1 MNLRCRPAT
10 RYPHDLSGLFRIS
23 GKITSIKMG
32 CSESVYRMSLTSYF
46 ACNDLRAVSWFFER
60 LLFRFFAIF
69 GSELVFFDCLRDEA
83 RRSPMLFILSLLLI
97 GWRHF
102 GHFLVSFAQDEQ
114 HNRWP
119 QGLNWIVGVD
129 SSQIKHRSGIISLSW
144 KRNVFWGHIWIIWYD
159 NNLTWQLLCR
169 WDIFWLYRCIRGSWN
184 CA

>member
-1 MNLRCRPAT
+1 MFLRKYGQKTTYYFFR
-10 RYPHDLSGLFRIS
+10 GLF
-23 GKITSIKMG
+23 
-32 CSESVYRMSLTSYF
+32 LTSYF

-114 HNRWP
+114 HIRWA

-144 KRNVFWGHIWIIWYD
+144 KGNVFLGTHMIIIYLDNFFADETFFDSIDAFVAAETVPTRKHNSIWWISRTD
-159 NNLTWQLLCR
+159 
-169 WDIFWLYRCIRGSWN
+169 F
-184 CA
+184 AF

>member
-1 MNLRCRPAT
+1 MTKSLNLTLQLPLIKCSAGFFSKNKILCPNPWPHRNTILIILSMQIAQIT
-10 RYPHDLSGLFRIS
+10 RFRNSWKKNVNILVRVAL
-23 GKITSIKMG
+23 IRL
-32 CSESVYRMSLTSYF
+32 YLTSYF

-102 GHFLVSFAQDEQ
+102 GHFLTSFEQDEQ
-114 HNRWP
+114 QMRWP

-129 SSQIKHRSGIISLSW
+129 SSQIKQRSGIISLSW
-144 KRNVFWGHIWIIWYD
+144 
-159 NNLTWQLLCR
+159 
-169 WDIFWLYRCIRGSWN
+169 
-184 CA
+184 